1 VAGICTLG
9 ASAIRLLMDGQSKAS
24 IGAVYLLTGH
34 PHMRQAIHRINHEV
48 AENLYRLDDDV
59 GERSSQQVCRI

>member
-1 VAGICTLG
+1 
-9 ASAIRLLMDGQSKAS
+9 MDGQSKAS